1 MNHLSRALFVAAG
14 AVALASQAHAQAT
27 LVSQD
32 RKVDVGASYTG
43 IGTPNESPSTLTNS
57 PSPGLFSQT
66 ISISTPS
73 GVATGIAKQTTTIGT
88 THMFGTGSATA
99 LAQEKPN
106 ANGSISAR
114 GLSSFSSNFS
124 LTTATQISLDASIPN
139 VTQSKLGGNIVRAAY
154 IDLVNS
160 TTNQTLASVFALRG
174 SDGNYTIGA
183 PVHFQATLP
192 AGSYTLSATAEM
204 RGSSTVGPNGS
215 WTGTS
220 SFQFDLWIPSPGA
233 AGLLLTALFPMAA
246 RRRR

>member
-1 MNHLSRALFVAAG
+1 MRHLTLASFVAAASL
-14 AVALASQAHAQAT
+14 AVAFQARAQAT

-32 RKVDVGASYTG
+32 RRVDVGASYTG
-43 IGTPNESPSTLTNS
+43 FGTPNESPSTASIS
-57 PSPGLFSQT
+57 PSPGLFSKT

-73 GVATGIAKQTTTIGT
+73 GVSTGTAKQNTTIGAA
-88 THMFGTGSATA
+88 HMFGTGSATA

-106 ANGSISAR
+106 ANASISAR
-114 GLSSFSSNFS
+114 GFSSLASNFS
-124 LTTATQISLDASIPN
+124 LTTPWQVSLDASIPS

-154 IDLVNS
+154 ITLVNS

-192 AGSYTLSATAEM
+192 AGSYTLSAVAEM
-204 RGSSTVGPNGS
+204 RGNSTLGPDGS
-215 WTGTS
+215 WTGSS
-220 SFQFDLWIPSPGA
+220 SFQFDLWVPSPGA
-233 AGLLLTALFPMAA
+233 AGLLLTGLVPMTS